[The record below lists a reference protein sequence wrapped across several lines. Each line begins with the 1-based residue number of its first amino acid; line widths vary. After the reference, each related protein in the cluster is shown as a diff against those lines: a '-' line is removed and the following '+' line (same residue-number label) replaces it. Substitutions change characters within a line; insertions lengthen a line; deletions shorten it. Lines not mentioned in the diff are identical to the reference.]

1 MNTISPQQFDRTFTR
16 NQIMSAREAEYQK
29 LKILW
34 AKKKKKE
41 ADTKKEQ
48 LRYAKQQRS
57 TR

>member
-1 MNTISPQQFDRTFTR
+1 MNTISPQQLDSTFTR
-16 NQIMSAREAEYQK
+16 NQIMAVREAEYQK

-41 ADTKKEQ
+41 AETKKEQ